1 MLTAEEKELR
11 RKYIG
16 GSDVAKIMGISPFGS
31 KLDVWLEKKHGV
43 YTEAGE
49 AAALGDMLEG
59 PMIDWMIKEMELD
72 PARVHTKTKDLS
84 DREFKDWRTAQ
95 YDGWYGGSPKI
106 TLADF
111 GIEAKTSGLLNPF
124 FRSHE
129 AGWGETSTD
138 NPSDAVPD
146 FVLVQALHQMEVAD
160 LDKVYIPA
168 LIAGSD
174 GGRKIYLVN
183 RDEKLIAA
191 MIEAETRFMED
202 HIKADVRP
210 PMDDRP
216 PNLELLK
223 QIQSIEGNILTL
235 EEDDMITEW
244 LDAKDA
250 AREATK
256 ESEGCR
262 NRIIGLLK
270 AEEAEA
276 IEFPSG
282 IFRYKEEGGSRRTDM
297 KKMEAEYPEAYKECV
312 TKGTRMMPRFKPHKA

>member
-31 KLDVWLEKKHGV
+31 KLDLWLEKKHGV

-59 PMIDWMIKEMELD
+59 PMIDWMIKEMGLD
-72 PARVHTKTKDLS
+72 PLGILTNERT
-84 DREFKDWRTAQ
+84 FKDWRTAQ
-95 YDGWYGGSPKI
+95 HDALYFKVPGSAKK
-106 TLADF
+106 LHADF

-223 QIQSIEGNILTL
+223 QIQSIEGKILTL

-262 NRIIGLLK
+262 NKIIGLLK

-276 IEFPSG
+276 IEFPGG
-282 IFRYKEEGGSRRTDM
+282 IFRYSEEGGSRRTDM
-297 KKMEAEYPEAYKECV
+297 KKLESDYPEAYKDCV
-312 TKGTRMMPRFKPHKA
+312 TKGTRMVPRFKKHKG